1 VAANKTSER
10 LAISVA
16 YLPPTS
22 AQRRFA
28 LVVVVLQF
36 VACAVVAPFPTVVP
50 RIDSFVP
57 VILAIVFVANLITAV
72 LLLNQSSVIASRALL
87 VLANGY
93 LFSALIVI
101 PQALTFPGAFASKGL
116 LGAGL
121 QSSGWLNVFWHVGF
135 LVAVA
140 GYVCLKRQEHPDAV
154 IRPSTLSAFCWS
166 MAIQL
171 TLVCALTWAVTAG
184 DRFMPRLFLDD
195 RSYAPLVHYAAGTIV
210 LMSVLV
216 LLLLWARRTSVLDLW
231 LMVAICMLI
240 SEMTLV
246 TFGMTAR
253 FYLGWYVSRTLAVA
267 VSTVV
272 LIALISESMRLYAEL
287 SRANVLLE
295 RERTNKLMTIQ
306 AAMSSI
312 AHEVKQPL
320 AVIAASTA
328 AARIWLQRVPPNLG
342 EATQLLSDAER
353 SSLDAGEIVENV
365 RKMFVATG
373 HERRPIDA
381 NKLVLE
387 TLHILRGELTEYDV
401 RIDIELSSELPLIM
415 GHKGQLQEVILN
427 LVHNAIDAMAAV
439 EVGHRTLKLRT
450 KIDGAK
456 AIIIDVED
464 SGEGIK
470 PERLSGIFD
479 AFVTTKSG
487 GTGLGLAICT
497 RIIEQHGG
505 RLTVESDGENGAI
518 FQIILPIEPSARDTR
533 RVG

>member
-1 VAANKTSER
+1 MRRWGEPVAANKTSER

-116 LGAGL
+116 LGAGF

-154 IRPSTLSAFCWS
+154 IRPSALSVFCWS

-171 TLVCALTWAVTAG
+171 SLVCALTWAVTAG

-195 RSYAPLVHYAAGTIV
+195 LSYAFLVHYVTGTIV
-210 LMSVLV
+210 VMSVLV
-216 LLLLWARRTSVLDLW
+216 LLLVWARRTSVLDLW

-240 SEMTLV
+240 S
-246 TFGMTAR
+246 
-253 FYLGWYVSRTLAVA
+253 
-267 VSTVV
+267 
-272 LIALISESMRLYAEL
+272 
-287 SRANVLLE
+287 
-295 RERTNKLMTIQ
+295 
-306 AAMSSI
+306 
-312 AHEVKQPL
+312 
-320 AVIAASTA
+320 
-328 AARIWLQRVPPNLG
+328 
-342 EATQLLSDAER
+342 
-353 SSLDAGEIVENV
+353 
-365 RKMFVATG
+365 
-373 HERRPIDA
+373 
-381 NKLVLE
+381 
-387 TLHILRGELTEYDV
+387 
-401 RIDIELSSELPLIM
+401 
-415 GHKGQLQEVILN
+415 
-427 LVHNAIDAMAAV
+427 
-439 EVGHRTLKLRT
+439 
-450 KIDGAK
+450 
-456 AIIIDVED
+456 
-464 SGEGIK
+464 
-470 PERLSGIFD
+470 
-479 AFVTTKSG
+479 
-487 GTGLGLAICT
+487 
-497 RIIEQHGG
+497 
-505 RLTVESDGENGAI
+505 
-518 FQIILPIEPSARDTR
+518 
-533 RVG
+533 